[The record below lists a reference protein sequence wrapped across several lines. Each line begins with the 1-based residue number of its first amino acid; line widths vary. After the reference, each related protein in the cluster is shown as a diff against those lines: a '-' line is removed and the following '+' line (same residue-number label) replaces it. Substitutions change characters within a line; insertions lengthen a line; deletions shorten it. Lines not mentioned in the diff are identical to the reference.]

1 MKPTIKECGGYPVVR
16 DSMPTVLNDALTN
29 VSGLGAIH
37 DGFLQKR
44 KDMKRR
50 QSTQKILNSV
60 IIEK

>member
-44 KDMKRR
+44 YEVTTIDTENFKFCDY
-50 QSTQKILNSV
+50 
-60 IIEK
+60 